1 MELFTWLFL
10 YVTPLTSSDRCFS
23 DGIPEGERANLVSQG
38 SSYPVGNWVNGWD
51 AGFAAG
57 EVAEILLKEKL
68 GYNVTQK
75 VGPNT
80 VDAFYALAGCRTP
93 TNVTDRGCGPDM
105 TTRVHLSTEGW
116 TGGYATV
123 WDDVQTAYPATA
135 PRNLGNMGYTGTAT
149 SYISSSLQEFAY
161 SSEGYSLDF
170 YRDYSVAWRDPAKF
184 FTVPNQ
190 VTSKLRPCDETILV
204 DSVQMNNYLKQ
215 TGDHDGVTIQG
226 NGDVHARCFDGHF
239 WRAPVCRSNSACLL
253 YLTGGAGWGGDE
265 LLQKATFFHMPIA
278 WAAAKAWSDFT
289 SIPSEL
295 NVTFFWWVPDPT
307 FLRLAPV
314 PIVFPP
320 HDRKAWKRGDR
331 RSLSKGISIDKY
343 ISKDLA
349 SLAPDIEEFMKAY
362 LLDME
367 DVNSIMLKKMNSDM
381 SYFDAA
387 CEWLHANNEIWQA
400 WLPDKTK
407 CFERFGLYNEKEERY
422 VESRADPTHLA
433 CHACPPGFHS
443 QSLEDTHICLPCSPG
458 SYQVSGASLAC
469 DPCPLGEYQDETG
482 SISCK
487 RCGFGEY
494 QNATGQSSCSPCPA
508 GTTTLGFHSQS
519 INDCGCKDETIN
531 VLSSSSNF
539 ECQRCGEGLRC
550 PFGSSIES
558 LTQGEADLGDDYVP
572 EVLQGYVSHP
582 EDPLKIFE
590 CRPANLCSG
599 GTPGQCAGG
608 LSGLPCASCE
618 EGKAWSGTKCEEC
631 GANWV
636 GWAVGTPVAA
646 TGLIGAYYFVNTEV
660 MTKASAFQACLM
672 AAGIAVNAFQ
682 SLAIFGMM
690 TVKWTPKFESASS
703 GLSVF
708 VLDVEILGITC
719 VTGPSNFLRFL
730 GSASAFPLASLV
742 LVACWATTQ
751 SWSKICQ
758 CRRLQRLQVRPWR
771 LYQTAHTIGIFL
783 QVGFSA
789 LGALALQPLMC
800 YRHPNG
806 QYSLLKYPDTFC
818 GSDEHGAMLGVGIAL
833 LSVFVVGFF
842 VYCCFGAWKVPYW
855 SSQQQQHLVKAFLF
869 LIGKFRLDVWWFG
882 LFLLVRGLGFSLA
895 IVLATESPQLQV
907 AIASILTSI
916 YLFVLT
922 LTRPWKAPIIN
933 VGDIALCNALLLL
946 INQAVHPNSPVD
958 LQFADDFSAVIVVLI
973 IAILSLM
980 GALCLIALIF
990 GRRFGIGENLLN
1002 LTRVGHVH
1010 GKVATA
1016 LKECVQEL
1024 MKIEENQLSEDLGK
1038 MNIYNLM
1045 ALQGGHLRSLRG
1057 CPRQVLG
1064 PCNSCGAF
1072 RGFDSI

>member
-57 EVAEILLKEKL
+57 EEKL

-149 SYISSSLQEFAY
+149 SYISS
-161 SSEGYSLDF
+161 
-170 YRDYSVAWRDPAKF
+170 
-184 FTVPNQ
+184 N
-190 VTSKLRPCDETILV
+190 
-204 DSVQMNNYLKQ
+204 
-215 TGDHDGVTIQG
+215 HDGVTIQG

-314 PIVFPP
+314 PI
-320 HDRKAWKRGDR
+320 
-331 RSLSKGISIDKY
+331 
-343 ISKDLA
+343 
-349 SLAPDIEEFMKAY
+349 AY

-407 CFERFGLYNEKEERY
+407 CFERFGLYNEKEDARPAFRAPRHAAPCTIPRVIRTRTFACHVLREAIRCP
-422 VESRADPTHLA
+422 VPRSRAILA
-433 CHACPPGFHS
+433 LWASTRMRLAAFHAS
-443 QSLEDTHICLPCSPG
+443 VVAL
-458 SYQVSGASLAC
+458 ASTRM
-469 DPCPLGEYQDETG
+469 PRV
-482 SISCK
+482 K
-487 RCGFGEY
+487 
-494 QNATGQSSCSPCPA
+494 
-508 GTTTLGFHSQS
+508 
-519 INDCGCKDETIN
+519 
-531 VLSSSSNF
+531 
-539 ECQRCGEGLRC
+539 
-550 PFGSSIES
+550 
-558 LTQGEADLGDDYVP
+558 ADLGDDYVP

-590 CRPANLCSG
+590 CRPANLCS
-599 GTPGQCAGG
+599 
-608 LSGLPCASCE
+608 
-618 EGKAWSGTKCEEC
+618 
-631 GANWV
+631 
-636 GWAVGTPVAA
+636 VGTPVAA

-719 VTGPSNFLRFL
+719 V
-730 GSASAFPLASLV
+730 
-742 LVACWATTQ
+742 
-751 SWSKICQ
+751 
-758 CRRLQRLQVRPWR
+758 RPWR
-771 LYQTAHTIGIFL
+771 LYQTANTIGIFL

-882 LFLLVRGLGFSLA
+882 LFLLHGGRHGSCLARDVVVKAGQKQSTQNDTKDAGVCRLVRGLGFSLA

-958 LQFADDFSAVIVVLI
+958 LQFADDFSAVILGVERIVVLI

-1002 LTRVGHVH
+1002 LTRGAISAVFVDVLDKSSGLATRVAHSAASSLGNMRTKYYGEAVVIRSDADKTGHVEVPVVNAAATPPTSDSADTTQMNDATDASAPVPSDRSQLDA
-1010 GKVATA
+1010 VAQDA
-1016 LKECVQEL
+1016 
-1024 MKIEENQLSEDLGK
+1024 G
-1038 MNIYNLM
+1038 
-1045 ALQGGHLRSLRG
+1045 
-1057 CPRQVLG
+1057 
-1064 PCNSCGAF
+1064 
-1072 RGFDSI
+1072 